1 MLVPDKGSNQPV
13 VHADI
18 KAKQT
23 FFFPR
28 LDSPQIR
35 PSAFVTHDHSDRH
48 DNKCNASARK
58 NEMPTSIQPSFGMRH
73 KKQSTVPM
81 MKLQPP
87 RRKPVS
93 SIMLKINCLM
103 QKKRL
108 KTLVHQTLEPRC
120 WNRRP
125 GSSEFAASSWMHDSS
140 CMNPK

>member
-1 MLVPDKGSNQPV
+1 MLVSDKGSNQPV

-23 FFFPR
+23 YFFPR

-48 DNKCNASARK
+48 DNKGNASARK
-58 NEMPTSIQPSFGMRH
+58 NEMPTSIPSFGMRHKKQRH

-87 RRKPVS
+87 RRKP
-93 SIMLKINCLM
+93 
-103 QKKRL
+103 KKRL

-120 WNRRP
+120 WNRRL
-125 GSSEFAASSWMHDSS
+125 GSSEFAASSWMHDSN